1 MTAPVERPLAGP
13 ARGPAR
19 APVKS
24 RTRWRSGLVLVL
36 LCALVPALVA
46 CGKRGSPR
54 APDAEPGDY
63 TYPAAYPYPGTT
75 LRSLRDVEVEQADDS
90 DFGSSRL
97 SSDDFDRTT
106 TTTYGTE

>member
-1 MTAPVERPLAGP
+1 MTAPVR
-13 ARGPAR
+13 
-19 APVKS
+19 S
-24 RTRWRSGLVLVL
+24 QMRWRSGLTLVL
-36 LCALVPALVA
+36 LLALALPLAA

-63 TYPAAYPYPGTT
+63 AYPATYPYPGTT
-75 LRSLRDVEVEQADDS
+75 LRSLRDVEVDQSDDS

-97 SSDDFDRTT
+97 STDDFDRTT